1 MVVNAGNMNLHCIKL
16 QFAPAYGLFAAK
28 NSAICCKMHCIL
40 VQNAGYFGAK
50 RKPFWCKTQG
60 VLVLNARRNAAK
72 RKAERI
78 KIHIEEVGKTLSN
91 H

>member
-1 MVVNAGNMNLHCIKL
+1 MGYL
-16 QFAPAYGLFAAK
+16 QQKTVQYAAK
-28 NSAICCKMHCIL
+28 YTAFWCKTQAIL